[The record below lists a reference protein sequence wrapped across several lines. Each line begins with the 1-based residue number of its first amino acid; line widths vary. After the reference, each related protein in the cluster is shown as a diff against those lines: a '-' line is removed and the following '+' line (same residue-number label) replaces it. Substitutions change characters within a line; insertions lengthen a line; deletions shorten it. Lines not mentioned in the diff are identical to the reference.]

1 MGGVWRRAF
10 GGTERDLV
18 GGASLSLGLVSAN
31 VTPSIGELSVSVQS
45 IVSSNDGRF
54 LLKLFLE
61 LLSMA
66 MVESAALGLSIM
78 F

>member
-18 GGASLSLGLVSAN
+18 GGSSLSLGLVSAN

-45 IVSSNDGRF
+45 TNDGRF